1 MLEGETVRVYYRG
14 TAARREGTDGYGHNL
29 TEVGLATIRAN
40 GWTFYT
46 PRTGSNRATITTIPI
61 QSPAGTNKGLA
72 VNIEGLADKP
82 HAFAVE
88 VLDAATGTALE
99 GFGPDD
105 CQMPTED
112 GLHVPVAWNGSAA
125 LPAGRDIRL
134 RFHLGAPGVHLY
146 SFGFRSSST
155 P

>member
-1 MLEGETVRVYYRG
+1 M
-14 TAARREGTDGYGHNL
+14 
-29 TEVGLATIRAN
+29 
-40 GWTFYT
+40 
-46 PRTGSNRATITTIPI
+46 
-61 QSPAGTNKGLA
+61 A
-72 VNIEGLADKP
+72 VFADKP

-99 GFGPDD
+99 GFGLDD
-105 CQMPTED
+105 CRMPTED

-134 RFHLGAPGVHLY
+134 RFHLGALGVRLY

>member
-1 MLEGETVRVYYRG
+1 M
-14 TAARREGTDGYGHNL
+14 
-29 TEVGLATIRAN
+29 
-40 GWTFYT
+40 
-46 PRTGSNRATITTIPI
+46 
-61 QSPAGTNKGLA
+61 
-72 VNIEGLADKP
+72 NIEGLADKP

-112 GLHVPVAWNGSAA
+112 GVEVPVVWNGSAA
-125 LPAGRDIRL
+125 LPADRDIRL
-134 RFHLGAPGVHLY
+134 RFHLGAPGVRLY
-146 SFGFRSSST
+146 SFGFRSSSA